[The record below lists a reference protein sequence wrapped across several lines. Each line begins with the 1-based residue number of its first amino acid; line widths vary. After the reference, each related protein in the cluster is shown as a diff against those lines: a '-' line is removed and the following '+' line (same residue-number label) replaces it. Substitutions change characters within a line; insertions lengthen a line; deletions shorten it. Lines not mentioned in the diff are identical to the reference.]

1 MIVANGCPK
10 SGTHALMAF
19 LASLGLK
26 RFPGLLDGRM
36 EKGLRLVPEYGSDGA
51 DTPLLREA
59 REMSDEWF
67 IHGHVPAGVETRGWR
82 FLTIFRDPRNVLLSW
97 CRHHERVKGEPIT
110 PHEALISCHGAV
122 PFVDLYRSFLGWRGR
137 CLCLR
142 YEDFP
147 AGPEPYGVA
156 TPEISETWTGT
167 RVDWREEW
175 DWELNKAWWQA
186 GGNLLLAEAG
196 YD

>member
-26 RFPGLLDGRM
+26 RITGLLDGRHA
-36 EKGLRLVPEYGSDGA
+36 KGLRLVPEY
-51 DTPLLREA
+51 DTDQDPMRIWEA
-59 REMSDEWF
+59 RAMSDEWF
-67 IHGHVPAGVETRGWR
+67 VHGHMPAQDVTGWR
-82 FLTIFRDPRNVLLSW
+82 VITIFRDPRNVLLSW
-97 CRHHERVKGEPIT
+97 CRHQLRVKGRETSPL
-110 PHEALISCHGAV
+110 EALEACQNNV
-122 PFVDLYRSFLGWRGR
+122 PFVDYYRSFLGWRGR

-147 AGPEPYGVA
+147 PGPEPYGVR
-156 TPEISETWTGT
+156 TPEISDSWTGEQ

-175 DWELNKAWWQA
+175 DWDLKLAWRRA
-186 GGNLLLAEAG
+186 GGDLLLEEAG
-196 YD
+196 YA